1 MTLFNTL
8 KYFIYVFI
16 LQKINLTIMLNILNW
31 NYKISNQKHESIW
44 ILKRVENDQMST
56 HYL

>member
-31 NYKISNQKHESIW
+31 NYNIQQTKNMKVYE
-44 ILKRVENDQMST
+44 
-56 HYL
+56 Y

>member
-31 NYKISNQKHESIW
+31 NYNISNQKHESIW
-44 ILKRVENDQMST
+44 ILKRVENDQMSAY
-56 HYL
+56 YL